1 MDWDECLSEGIGSAW
16 EQEDCNPREIVRNDM
31 WSHDAK
37 CGTCFLVT
45 IWCFCVDMALHGVE
59 GPTGIRWE
67 SEGGL
72 RVAAVI
78 VVRPRTMPALAW
90 V

>member
-1 MDWDECLSEGIGSAW
+1 MNHL
-16 EQEDCNPREIVRNDM
+16 PRE
-31 WSHDAK
+31 SSATDAWLRSRLIL
-37 CGTCFLVT
+37 CTRSFPLLGMARTM

-78 VVRPRTMPALAW
+78 VVRPRTMPALTW